1 MEKMTRMS
9 KYKEL
14 RESLKNDVVTNE
26 QAKPYIANE
35 EIVKDASYYRN
46 LVGENINNESQ
57 VEIQQANNND
67 TLLESLTFETIT
79 ENEPEEV
86 KSAIGRVKE
95 NSGLNHYNTRMD
107 ILNKIRQSKIET
119 PSLVVEDEEVEENE
133 FVPNSFKL
141 EIEEKVNESIVEETN
156 EVEEEIEED
165 TNKKRFGFFKKKKV
179 DEEVVEEEVEEE
191 VEEIE
196 EETEEEESSFMVKL
210 LNGLIIVLSLVLVG
224 LVLFIAKEFLL

>member
-26 QAKPYIANE
+26 QAQPYIANE

-165 TNKKRFGFFKKKKV
+165 TNKKRFGFFKKKNV
-179 DEEVVEEEVEEE
+179 D
-191 VEEIE
+191 
-196 EETEEEESSFMVKL
+196 
-210 LNGLIIVLSLVLVG
+210 
-224 LVLFIAKEFLL
+224 